1 MYYRNVCCISEMRFN
16 TLELSLFR
24 FVFFY
29 TVSHNEFWMN
39 ERQKNEMTKKKKNK
53 CPSAPS
59 ARPSL
64 FMLVPGNI

>member
-39 ERQKNEMTKKKKNK
+39 ERQKNEMTKKKKK
-53 CPSAPS
+53 ISVPPLPLPAPPFS
-59 ARPSL
+59 C
-64 FMLVPGNI
+64 